1 MAKQLSF
8 DRIKTL
14 KASETA
20 RHQWILEGSYRKFKK
35 TALISM
41 EKRIMSSNSFEYI
54 DEFTSLDEC
63 KIFCDLNLPSI
74 PLKIITFKAW
84 YHWYYFL

>member
-1 MAKQLSF
+1 MVKQLSF
-8 DRIKTL
+8 DRMKIL

-20 RHQWILEGSYRKFKK
+20 GHKWMLEGSRRKFKK
-35 TALISM
+35 IVT
-41 EKRIMSSNSFEYI
+41 ERILSSKSFEYI

-74 PLKIITFKAW
+74 PLKIITYKEW
-84 YHWYYFL
+84 YHWYYL